1 MSRLSGATA
10 RHCCRMSAANNS
22 NGEETVTTLNLT
34 KGSGNGASTGER
46 PVLPADNYRMKIVDV
61 AMRENKLEKPYADG
75 TYPMNI
81 SLTWEVTHL
90 TEDQLD
96 LQAEAGEEWIGV
108 RVWQDH
114 NPYYG
119 DVKAGGPSKFK
130 AFIDSLRAAGHLPNF
145 DPSDFDIG
153 ELLDIEMKCLLKV
166 HVRTMGAN
174 VGKPVNK
181 VVDVSPL
188 RAPRGKGQ
196 NVTVKQPTTPRN
208 VPEPVAAGDIV
219 DGDGIPF

>member
-1 MSRLSGATA
+1 LSAQRNHNTT
-10 RHCCRMSAANNS
+10 
-22 NGEETVTTLNLT
+22 GEETVTTLNLT
-34 KGSGNGASTGER
+34 KGSGNGGSSGER
-46 PVLPADNYRMKIVDV
+46 PVLPADNYRMKIVDA

-130 AFIDSLRAAGHLPNF
+130 AFIDALRAAGHLPNF

-153 ELLDIEMKCLLKV
+153 ELLEIEMKCLLKV
-166 HVRTMGAN
+166 HIRTMGAN

-188 RAPRGKGQ
+188 RAPKGKGQ
-196 NVTVKQPTTPRN
+196 NVAVKQPAAPRVN
-208 VPEPVAAGDIV
+208 NTPEPMTEEMADADV
-219 DGDGIPF
+219 PF